1 MVQQPTLAQ
10 TQFLLLEHFREVFFG
25 GAVGGGKSSAL
36 LLAALQ
42 FVDVPGYA
50 ALVLRRTFADLAL
63 PGALLDRA
71 KDWLMPTGARWSER
85 DKTWTFPS
93 GATLSFGYLEHED
106 DKYRYQSSEFQ
117 YVAFDELTQFTETQY
132 RYLFSRLRRLADSD
146 VPLRMRAASNPGGLG
161 HAWVKKRFLSGARGR
176 VFLPARL
183 DDNPHLDR
191 EAYLRSLAELD
202 PLTRTQL
209 LDGDWNAFECGRFQ
223 RAWFRRYRIEDDR
236 AGPRYRLDGRDQ
248 AYSAADCW
256 RFCTVDPAAS
266 EKETADYTVI
276 GTFAVTPRRDL
287 LVLDVVRRR
296 LALDAIVPAVADVC
310 ARYQPAFV
318 GMEATGF
325 QLALVQAARQ
335 HAGIPTVRA
344 LEPRGTGKLAR
355 ATPAILRCEAGQV
368 FLPETAPWLED
379 FEAELI
385 QFTGDDRK
393 DAHDDQV
400 DVLAYAVQQ
409 LDLCAFEAP
418 RQPEA
423 RERPNLQPTRQ
434 ARAARRG
441 LFGR

>member
-1 MVQQPTLAQ
+1 
-10 TQFLLLEHFREVFFG
+10 
-25 GAVGGGKSSAL
+25 
-36 LLAALQ
+36 
-42 FVDVPGYA
+42 
-50 ALVLRRTFADLAL
+50 
-63 PGALLDRA
+63 
-71 KDWLMPTGARWSER
+71 DWLMPTGARWSER

-132 RYLFSRLRRLADSD
+132 RYLFSRLRRLA
-146 VPLRMRAASNPGGLG
+146 
-161 HAWVKKRFLSGARGR
+161 
-176 VFLPARL
+176 
-183 DDNPHLDR
+183 DNPHLDR

-310 ARYQPAFV
+310 
-318 GMEATGF
+318 
-325 QLALVQAARQ
+325 
-335 HAGIPTVRA
+335 
-344 LEPRGTGKLAR
+344 
-355 ATPAILRCEAGQV
+355 
-368 FLPETAPWLED
+368 
-379 FEAELI
+379 
-385 QFTGDDRK
+385 
-393 DAHDDQV
+393 
-400 DVLAYAVQQ
+400 
-409 LDLCAFEAP
+409 
-418 RQPEA
+418 
-423 RERPNLQPTRQ
+423 
-434 ARAARRG
+434 
-441 LFGR
+441 